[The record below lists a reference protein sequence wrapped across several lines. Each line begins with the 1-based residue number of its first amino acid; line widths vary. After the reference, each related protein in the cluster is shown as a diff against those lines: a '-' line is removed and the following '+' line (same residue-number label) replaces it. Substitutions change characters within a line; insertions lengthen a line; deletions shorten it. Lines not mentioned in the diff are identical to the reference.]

1 MKNLLN
7 PKWLIVI
14 NTIPVIL
21 LSFIYYNE
29 FDVIKTLLEEDSIQ
43 LWYNFGGI
51 LFGLSILLLG
61 YVLYSIQQKK
71 EVSVFYA
78 FSALSVYT
86 IYLYI
91 YSIYSSDIIPWNIPR
106 WMLSQ
111 DSVLYP
117 GTFLMPTLAHALF
130 IIVIKLTSK
139 AKGLKAWKSFLLA
152 LSIPLLTYIFAQIIL
167 PLWQPTSYRY
177 NNHVLVVGL
186 VVGVILFL
194 FFLIRSIYILSIKKG
209 KNWSQLY
216 LAAKFLVGVVFPLLG
231 LLINNKFNS
240 VFGDFNTP
248 WFYIIALTNG
258 LLICVTSSENKQ
270 HRLIL
275 FITRCITYSFTFYFF
290 IVFLPFLPLS
300 VIAIVA
306 IGLGFLMLTPLVL
319 FIIHTQELSSDYKFL
334 KNFYSKQLLIISG
347 IIGFLVIPTILA
359 LSYQRDKI
367 VLHETLDYLYNP
379 NYSKDYN
386 INKESLKKTLEVVK
400 HNKSRNSDF
409 FMSSQT
415 PYLSSFFNWIVLDNL
430 TLSDIKIKTIEKI
443 FFNTKPFELRAE
455 RLRNK
460 NVDISNISSNST
472 YNETDNTWTS
482 WIDLEITNANKDN
495 FTSEYA
501 TTIDLPN
508 GCWINDYYLYV
519 GDRKEMGIL
528 AEKKSAM
535 WIFSQIR
542 NINQDPGL
550 LHYLTGN
557 KVSFRVFPFSE
568 NEIRRTGIQFI
579 HKEPIT
585 IKIDNHKLT
594 LGEKKETLINHKKN
608 DQIVYISSKEKET
621 LKKIKRKPYYH
632 FIIDTSHKKD
642 SLINNYIKVLDDFIT
657 TNNIDTMEAKIS
669 FANTFVETEGFNGEW
684 KNSLKEQEFE
694 GGFYLERAIKKVL
707 FNSYTNL
714 SNKYPIIIVVTD
726 NMLDA
731 VINKNFADFKI
742 AFPESN
748 SFYHLNTLGYLAS
761 HSLVRNPKDFV
772 NDNTV
777 VDIDNEVL
785 AWPNP
790 ISPVA
795 YLPNDSLPNIV
806 LKNSVFDFRENAIGE
821 SNWNTGLHLQGKW
834 LSDIFYPENTQTDWN
849 NAVKMSFKSK
859 IMTPLTSYIVVENE
873 AQKAALLKKQ
883 KEVLAGKKSL
893 DLNERTQRMS
903 EPKLILLLILIGVFL
918 FLRRRQIINNYKP
931 ST

>member
-7 PKWLIVI
+7 PKWLLVI

-21 LSFIYYNE
+21 LFFIYYNE

-43 LWYNFGGI
+43 LWFNFGGI

-61 YVLYSIQQKK
+61 YVLFSIQQKK
-71 EVSVFYA
+71 EISIFYA
-78 FSALSVYT
+78 FSTLVVYT
-86 IYLYI
+86 IYLYF
-91 YSIYSSDIIPWNIPR
+91 YSMYSSDIIPRSIPR

-111 DSVLYP
+111 NSILYP

-130 IIVIKLTSK
+130 VIVIKLTSK
-139 AKGLKAWKSFLLA
+139 AKDLKAWKSFLLA
-152 LSIPLLTYIFAQIIL
+152 LSIPLLTYIFVQAIL

-177 NNHVLVVGL
+177 NNHVLIIGL

-194 FFLIRSIYILSIKKG
+194 FFLIRSIYILSIKKE
-209 KNWSQLY
+209 KNWSQFY

-231 LLINNKFNS
+231 LLINNQFNGA
-240 VFGDFNTP
+240 FGDFNTP
-248 WFYIIALTNG
+248 WFYIIALANG
-258 LLICVTSSENKQ
+258 LLICVSSSENKQ
-270 HRLIL
+270 HRLFL
-275 FITRCITYSFTFYFF
+275 FIARCITYSFTFYFF

-300 VIAIVA
+300 VIAIIA

-319 FIIHTQELSSDYKFL
+319 FIIHTQELSRDYKFL
-334 KNFYSKQLLIISG
+334 KNIYSKQFLIITG
-347 IIGFLVIPTILA
+347 IVGFLVIPTILA

-379 NYSKDYN
+379 DYSKDYN
-386 INKESLKKTLEVVK
+386 INKAFLKKTLEVVK

-409 FMSSQT
+409 FMNSQT

-430 TLSDIKIKTIEKI
+430 TLSDTKIKTIEKI
-443 FFNTKPFELRAE
+443 FFDTKPFDLRAE

-472 YNETDNTWTS
+472 YSEADNTWTS
-482 WIDLEITNANKDN
+482 WINLEITNANKDN

-528 AEKKSAM
+528 TEKKSAM

-568 NEIRRTGIQFI
+568 NEVRRTGIQFI
-579 HKEPIT
+579 HKEPVT

-594 LGEKKETLINHKKN
+594 LGEEKKTLINHKKN
-608 DQIVYISSKEKET
+608 DQVVYISSKEKET
-621 LKKIKRKPYYH
+621 LKKIKRTPYYH
-632 FIIDTSHKKD
+632 FIIDTSEEKD
-642 SLINNYIKVLDDFIT
+642 SLINNYAKALNDFIIA
-657 TNNIDTMEAKIS
+657 NNLDINKAKIS
-669 FANTFVETEGFNGEW
+669 FANTYAITKDFNDEW
-684 KNSLKEQEFE
+684 VNSLKGQDFE
-694 GGFYLERAIKKVL
+694 GGFYLERAIKKAL
-707 FNSYTNL
+707 FNSYTNI
-714 SNKYPIIIVVTD
+714 SNHYPIIIVITD

-748 SFYHLNTLGYLAS
+748 HFYHLNTLGYLAS
-761 HSLVRNPKDFV
+761 HSLVSNPKEFV
-772 NDNTV
+772 NDNTMI
-777 VDIDNEVL
+777 DFDNEVL
-785 AWPNP
+785 VWPNP
-790 ISPVA
+790 INPIA
-795 YLPNDSLPNIV
+795 YLPNDSLSNIV
-806 LKNSVFDFRENAIGE
+806 LKDSVFNFRENAINQ
-821 SNWNTGLHLQGKW
+821 SNWNAGLQLQGKW
-834 LSDIFYPENTQTDWN
+834 LSDIFYPEHAQRDWN

-873 AQKAALLKKQ
+873 AQKAVLLRKQ

-893 DLNERTQRMS
+893 DLNERTQSMS
-903 EPKLILLLILIGVFL
+903 EPKLILLLILVGVLL
-918 FLRRRQIINNYKP
+918 FLKRRQIINHSKP